1 MDEIAAAL
9 QIHIIGSAFGL
20 GVSSCSFLAI
30 SMEVKYFQ
38 ELQHCIAKSYSFPL
52 LSKSISRS

>member
-1 MDEIAAAL
+1 L
-9 QIHIIGSAFGL
+9 QIHIIGFAFGL

-38 ELQHCIAKSYSFPL
+38 ELQHCIANVFASPKAIHF
-52 LSKSISRS
+52 LSCQKA